1 MLPIKIFI
9 IRLCNE
15 PLSWAGSFIT
25 PTGLLTQSSLGDEG
39 PVSTGGSS
47 APSYLP
53 FGFRRLCYPF
63 FRVRALPI
71 TLSHKQDSIPL
82 FTVALLLFFHFIR
95 YTTSPCRGM
104 VSGGRNGLPHGP
116 FPHRPC
122 LPGTCSIPTFS
133 RLDMVRPTKSGHPVR
148 TYVRAPFYPS
158 KRFADAVPG
167 LLWLG
172 PCRTA
177 TLVRGAG
184 VGHILPWFPPARRVA
199 ARISSHPLVALAPSQ
214 TLSGRLCH
222 QWCGGRWTGMPE
234 APVEMDIPVLRL
246 LNGHFRQ
253 HVYKCSV
260 HPLYQTVR
268 LWVVSNAEQP
278 AYLSYHLCL
287 EVTALV

>member
-1 MLPIKIFI
+1 MKYIIPLLHYNKEHFI
-9 IRLCNE
+9 HSLLFIRPQNCWNE
-15 PLSWAGSFIT
+15 E
-25 PTGLLTQSSLGDEG
+25 SSLDRRMQKFF
-39 PVSTGGSS
+39 STS
-47 APSYLP
+47 
-53 FGFRRLCYPF
+53 
-63 FRVRALPI
+63 VQ
-71 TLSHKQDSIPL
+71 LSLTKHGLHFMIWYSKLGNL
-82 FTVALLLFFHFIR
+82 FK
-95 YTTSPCRGM
+95 C
-104 VSGGRNGLPHGP
+104 GRNGLPHGP

-122 LPGTCSIPTFS
+122 L
-133 RLDMVRPTKSGHPVR
+133 
-148 TYVRAPFYPS
+148 
-158 KRFADAVPG
+158 PG

-268 LWVVSNAEQP
+268 LWVANQMSGGVSLNSKPGVDPPVATMSDWHT
-278 AYLSYHLCL
+278 LSPPGDLYRPDVKGQHRESV
-287 EVTALV
+287 EVMQL